1 MMQLTSAQA
10 VKLLKKMQDDLIS
23 MERMEEQLKTY
34 HAAMGENAEDVR
46 PEYDFEKYQ
55 KEIERVEAQI
65 ITLKHAIN
73 TFNISTVVPGFDR
86 TIDQMLVFIPMLT
99 KKKEKYL
106 RMKDVLPKQR
116 DEAALRRGM
125 KLIDYIYANYEIE
138 KAKDAYEAATD
149 ELAKAQNALD
159 IINNTV
165 TFEVIL

>member
-1 MMQLTSAQA
+1 MQLTSAQA
-10 VKLLKKMQDDLIS
+10 AKLLKKMQDNLNS
-23 MERMEEQLKTY
+23 MEKMEEQLKTF
-34 HAAMGENAEDVR
+34 HAAMGENVEDIR
-46 PEYDFEKYQ
+46 PEYDFESYQ

-65 ITLKHAIN
+65 LTLKHAIN
-73 TFNISTVVPGFDR
+73 TFNVSTIVPGYDM

-116 DEAALRRGM
+116 DEAALRRGIN
-125 KLIDYIYANYEIE
+125 LIDYIYANYEIE

-159 IINNTV
+159 IINNTI
-165 TFEVIL
+165 TFEVLL